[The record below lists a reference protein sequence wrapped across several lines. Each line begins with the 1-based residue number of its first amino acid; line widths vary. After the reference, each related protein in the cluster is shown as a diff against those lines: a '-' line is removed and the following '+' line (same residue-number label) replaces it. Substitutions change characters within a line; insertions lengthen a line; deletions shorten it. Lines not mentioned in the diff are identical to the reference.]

1 MQSEEL
7 KGKLIGNMEMKLY
20 SYCNRVINDVMFFTQ
35 IGSDEG
41 KSTYNSA
48 IYVVRRQLKLG
59 WVNIVYCVDLS
70 LCCCILW
77 EMLAA
82 LHRPNCTVY
91 LIISLWIIEVTL
103 FGWIWSHYNYYVF
116 VFSYLKHFIYLKP
129 RWLEVWPKHLTT

>member
-7 KGKLIGNMEMKLY
+7 KGKLIGNMEMKLN

-59 WVNIVYCVDLS
+59 
-70 LCCCILW
+70 
-77 EMLAA
+77 
-82 LHRPNCTVY
+82 
-91 LIISLWIIEVTL
+91 
-103 FGWIWSHYNYYVF
+103 
-116 VFSYLKHFIYLKP
+116 
-129 RWLEVWPKHLTT
+129 

>member
-1 MQSEEL
+1 MQSEEF

-91 LIISLWIIEVTL
+91 LI
-103 FGWIWSHYNYYVF
+103 H
-116 VFSYLKHFIYLKP
+116 
-129 RWLEVWPKHLTT
+129 